1 MSGIKRLLCLLLAVV
16 LLAGFVP
23 PSTDAAGTVVFTA
36 VNDTLL
42 PLADET
48 MPFSAGGVLYVASMA
63 FDGTDLGIFYSR
75 SRDKNTAVLYKKR
88 SVIIFD
94 LAAGT
99 IETNSG
105 ESFSGAAIVRGDVV
119 FLPVDVMCRYFG
131 FEYSYTRVSYGYLLR
146 IKSDTVVLSDDVFI
160 DAATAPMAQRYNR
173 YGNTPEQAEAAPEAP
188 PAPPP
193 PAPDTTQRTAYLVV
207 ASTDPEKTAPLLER
221 FSGGCV
227 TCLFAPDGFDGA
239 DELLRRLA
247 SGEGTIALRA
257 DASAGAESAVE
268 QIEAGNRALWA
279 AANTKT
285 RLVWLDGASDET
297 ARRVAAAG
305 YCPIRG
311 ALNLGG
317 SGMSASR
324 MSARILAAADARRG
338 SCCVFLGA
346 DAEITGNL
354 GALLNSLSEGRCTL
368 ARLNEVTVQ

>member
-1 MSGIKRLLCLLLAVV
+1 MSGTKRLLCLLLAVV
-16 LLAGFVP
+16 LLAAFVP
-23 PSTDAAGTVVFTA
+23 PPTDAAGTVVFTA

-42 PLADET
+42 PLADDT
-48 MPFSAGGVLYVASMA
+48 MPFFAGGVLYVASMA

-105 ESFSGAAIVRGDVV
+105 ESVSGAAVVRGDVV

-131 FEYSYTRVSYGYLLR
+131 LEYSYTRVTYGYLLR
-146 IKSDTVVLSDDVFI
+146 IKSDTVVLSDAVFI
-160 DAATAPMAQRYNR
+160 DAASSPMAQRYNR
-173 YGNTPEQAEAAPEAP
+173 YGNTQEEEAP
-188 PAPPP
+188 PETPPVEPP
-193 PAPDTTQRTAYLVV
+193 PAPDTTQRTAYLVI
-207 ASTDPEKTAPLLER
+207 ASTDPEKTAPLLDR
-221 FSGGCV
+221 FNGGRV
-227 TCLFAPDGFDGA
+227 TCLFAPDSFDGA

-247 SGEGTIALRA
+247 SGDGTIALRA

-268 QIEAGNRALWA
+268 QIEAGNRALWT

-285 RLVWLDGASDET
+285 RLVWLDGASEET

-305 YCPIRG
+305 YCPIRA
-311 ALNLGG
+311 ALNLSG
-317 SGMSASR
+317 SRMSASR

-338 SCCVFLGA
+338 SCRVFLGA
-346 DAEITGNL
+346 DTEVTGNL
-354 GALLNSLSEGRCTL
+354 GALLNGLSEGNCTL